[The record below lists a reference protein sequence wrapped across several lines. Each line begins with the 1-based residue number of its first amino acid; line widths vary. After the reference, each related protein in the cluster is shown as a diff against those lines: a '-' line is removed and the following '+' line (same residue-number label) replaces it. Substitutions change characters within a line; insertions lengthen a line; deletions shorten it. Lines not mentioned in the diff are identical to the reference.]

1 MFSAIIK
8 TKLLQF
14 FANDSLNVRSNKING
29 EMYLMI
35 LNSVSEEFYR
45 DMIIEYLDSNS
56 LQYANTLAAMITSG
70 MKCIGIEVNRN
81 KVVNLITKTLKDIDD
96 KNIQL

>member
-45 DMIIEYLDSNS
+45 DMITEY
-56 LQYANTLAAMITSG
+56 
-70 MKCIGIEVNRN
+70 
-81 KVVNLITKTLKDIDD
+81 
-96 KNIQL
+96 